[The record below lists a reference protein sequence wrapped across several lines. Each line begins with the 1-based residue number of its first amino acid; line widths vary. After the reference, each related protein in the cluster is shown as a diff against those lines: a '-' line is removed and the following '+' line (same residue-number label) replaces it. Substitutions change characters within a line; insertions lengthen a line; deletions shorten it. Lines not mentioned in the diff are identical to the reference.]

1 MSFQNLRGLELIALD
16 PSKSLNF
23 IVGPNNAGKTTI
35 LESIYLLSCSK
46 TFRGTNLDKMIQN
59 GKSFFKIVAKIT
71 ENTLTTSICLEKTLK
86 SAKISTINDAKI
98 CINNLN

>member
-1 MSFQNLRGLELIALD
+1 MISLD

-59 GKSFFKIVAKIT
+59 GKNFFKIVAKIS
-71 ENTLTTSICLEKTLK
+71 ENTLNISICLEKSLK
-86 SAKISTINDAKI
+86 SPKISTD
-98 CINNLN
+98 